1 MVIVSVKDGTHW
13 ALATSMVGS
22 DIYVNDPLYLTRSYK
37 LTEIVPNQSILYAV
51 PNNWIRTVLS

>member
-1 MVIVSVKDGTHW
+1 MKDGTHW